1 MNRIR
6 VWALALVVGASCTVA
21 ALPSTVEAGVAVH
34 FEAET
39 LAALLGAA
47 STQDIDFPIN
57 DKRTIRIELRDLKLL
72 ELRPAGEASDV
83 RGSIRTSLNVTIP
96 ELDVEMSLEPTVVL
110 DVVDV
115 DGVNLFEMRF
125 AELRVPVPILG
136 DFDIAPFVQPLRYP
150 AEDLWYL
157 PGARGTVHLRSRLV
171 NITMGQRAIRF
182 DFELDITDP

>member
-1 MNRIR
+1 MKWLRG
-6 VWALALVVGASCTVA
+6 WALALVLGVSFVA
-21 ALPSTVEAGVAVH
+21 APLIPSTQAGVAVH

-57 DKRTIRIELRDLKLL
+57 DERTIRIELRDLKLL
-72 ELRPAGEASDV
+72 ELRPAADASER
-83 RGSIRTSLNVTIP
+83 RGSIRTSLNVAVP
-96 ELDVEMSLEPTVVL
+96 EFDLDLSLEPTVVL
-110 DVVDV
+110 DVVEV

-136 DFDIAPFVQPLRYP
+136 EFDIAAFVQPLRYP